1 MSSCSDVTLFYWT
14 REKKPSIFFT
24 KCFWNIYIFVK
35 TPSKVW
41 DLYASCI
48 RFLKC
53 QYPWGRNSYMLTK
66 YRKFLSCL
74 GAVTYHERL
83 RNYYFKNLNYS
94 GRVTIA
100 KDFSSVKQY
109 QDLLFITSSY
119 CKKTV
124 LEIDWNSPLFWAIAT
139 S

>member
-1 MSSCSDVTLFYWT
+1 M
-14 REKKPSIFFT
+14 
-24 KCFWNIYIFVK
+24 
-35 TPSKVW
+35 
-41 DLYASCI
+41 
-48 RFLKC
+48 LK
-53 QYPWGRNSYMLTK
+53 K
-66 YRKFLSCL
+66 YRNFLSCL
-74 GAVTYHERL
+74 GVVTYHKRL

-119 CKKTV
+119 CSKTV
-124 LEIDWNSPLFWAIAT
+124 LEIDWNSPLFWSIAT